1 MKILAKKRLAA
12 STLTNV
18 IFSMPA
24 EEQEQYMEVLSQSK
38 PGDVIDFGGTDAY
51 VLAKDTFARMQNGS
65 YQIIMIANRKGTVI
79 TVPAKVIKD
88 MVKWVK

>member
-1 MKILAKKRLAA
+1 MIVNAKKRLAA
-12 STLTNV
+12 KSIHTMSLPMG
-18 IFSMPA
+18 SDY
-24 EEQEQYMEVLSQSK
+24 EEYANILSQSK

-51 VLAKDTFARMQNGS
+51 VLAEDTFARMQNGS

-88 MVKWVK
+88 TVKWVK